1 MLSTMKVTLF
11 FPDGCDGWPEVKAF
25 ILMRECV
32 LPVLEEKRADFEAM
46 YDDLMGRP
54 EIDPVLL
61 AGFTV
66 LQMME
71 RLPDRAAVSA
81 CLYDVRWRIG
91 LNLPTRWE
99 SFHPTTLVYF
109 RRRLANSG
117 SAKLALEA
125 GLDAMR
131 RTGYLKGH
139 HAVRIDSTHA
149 LGRIAKMSRLEC
161 TRETLRLALEFLAAF
176 GGSAAWE
183 PWHTR
188 YAQRHPDDLRHAGED
203 RLRTTFDQA
212 GRDARDVLE
221 TATRLGPS
229 VLQSGPMVLLRRVL
243 EEQFEFR
250 EQPVPELR
258 RATAAGAVHNPH
270 DPEAWWSTKRSL
282 GKEGWIGYKVQV
294 CETAPDAPRPRGE
307 PTDAIITAIVT
318 QPATASDQTSLE
330 PVLATHATMIEEPP
344 DTVFADAGYINAP
357 TLERAETAGYE
368 LCGPVGAP
376 PHSGARF
383 GSDAFAVDI
392 PNRRAT
398 CPAGK
403 CSSHCARITEA
414 GRDAAY
420 YYFAWA
426 RADCSSCPLSDQC
439 LSKKKLQAFRTLQVG
454 EQHMRVQARRALCRT
469 PEYQRRMRR
478 RSGIE
483 GTHSELKRGYGARRC
498 RYLGRAKTDLQMQFA
513 GAACNLRRWA
523 ARLSWMARN
532 YR

>member
-1 MLSTMKVTLF
+1 MNATIV
-11 FPDGCDGWPEVKAF
+11 FPDGCDVWPEVKAF
-25 ILMRECV
+25 ILMRDCV
-32 LPVLEEKRADFEAM
+32 LPALEEKRADFEAM

-61 AGFTV
+61 AGFTI

-139 HAVRIDSTHA
+139 QVVRIDSTHA

-161 TRETLRLALEFLAAF
+161 TRETLRLALEFLTAF
-176 GGSAAWE
+176 GGSAVWE

-188 YAQRHPDDLRHAGED
+188 YAQRHPDDLRRACED

-212 GRDARDVLE
+212 GRDAREVLE
-221 TATRLGPS
+221 RAARLGPA
-229 VLQSGPMVLLRRVL
+229 VLQSDPMVLLRRVL

-250 EQPVPELR
+250 ERLVPEQR
-258 RATAAGAVHNPH
+258 RATPAGAVHNPH
-270 DPEAWWSTKRSL
+270 DPQAWWSTKRSL

-294 CETAPDAPRPRGE
+294 CETAPEAPRLRHE

-318 QPATASDQTSLE
+318 QPATAIDQTSLE
-330 PVLATHATMIEEPP
+330 PVLATHATAIEEAPEI
-344 DTVFADAGYINAP
+344 VFADAGYINAP
-357 TLERAETAGYE
+357 TLEQAETAGYE
-368 LCGPVGAP
+368 LCGPIGAP
-376 PHSGARF
+376 PHSGARL
-383 GSDAFAVDI
+383 GSDSFDVDL

-403 CSSHCARITEA
+403 LSTECSRIN
-414 GRDAAY
+414 DATRTSIQ

-426 RADCSSCPLSDQC
+426 TADCAGCPLADQC
-439 LSKKKLQAFRTLQVG
+439 LSKKKIGKFRTLQVG
-454 EQHMRVQARRALCRT
+454 EQHMRVQARRVLCRT
-469 PEYQRRMRR
+469 PEYQRRMCR

-498 RYLGRAKTDLQMQFA
+498 RYLGRAKTDIQMQFT

-523 ARLSWMARN
+523 ARLSWLARN
-532 YR
+532 NR